1 MQVSKLGRVFRS
13 APPVPLTESETEYVV
28 TCVKHIF
35 ESAVVLQFNVTN
47 TIPEQRLLNVRVT
60 VEGGD
65 ELYSQ
70 VASIPVKTLA
80 YGTAGACYVIL
91 ARQTGLPITLES
103 FRCELHFK
111 VVEIDPVTG
120 DVEGDPAGF
129 AEEYPLEDLEIS
141 TSDFMAK
148 VTLGDFKRNWEALGP
163 DHEVM
168 EKFQL
173 QVGTPDT
180 MWRACPSEHSDYSH
194 CLIPMVRVWRS
205 PLLQFK
211 QLGEAILA
219 VIDYLGMQPCDGT
232 AAVGKAGATTHNLH
246 LSGVFVGSK
255 QVLVRCQLQ
264 LDPQA
269 GMVLKVRNHTVS
281 IKLAI
286 QNVIM
291 LQCPLAGNLKNRTGF
306 PLACVRGPDR
316 RAFGGCRLVAMRGR
330 HDPLRCGGGGVHRYG
345 EYE

>member
-1 MQVSKLGRVFRS
+1 
-13 APPVPLTESETEYVV
+13 VPLTESETEYVV

-173 QVGTPDT
+173 QVWTPDT
-180 MWRACPSEHSDYSH
+180 MWRACPSEHINYSH
-194 CLIPMVRVWRS
+194 CLIPH
-205 PLLQFK
+205 
-211 QLGEAILA
+211 
-219 VIDYLGMQPCDGT
+219 C
-232 AAVGKAGATTHNLH
+232 
-246 LSGVFVGSK
+246 
-255 QVLVRCQLQ
+255 
-264 LDPQA
+264 
-269 GMVLKVRNHTVS
+269 
-281 IKLAI
+281 
-286 QNVIM
+286 
-291 LQCPLAGNLKNRTGF
+291 
-306 PLACVRGPDR
+306 ACVVGLLSYSSSSWARRFWLSSTTWGCSRAMAPPLWARRGPQHTTFTCPVCSWG
-316 RAFGGCRLVAMRGR
+316 AS
-330 HDPLRCGGGGVHRYG
+330 RCWCAASCSSIPKR
-345 EYE
+345 EWCSRCAPILLA

>member
-173 QVGTPDT
+173 QVRTTDT
-180 MWRACPSEHSDYSH
+180 MWRACPSCSH
-194 CLIPMVRVWRS
+194 VTIYPSWSHPCASWLVCFS

-269 GMVLKVRNHTVS
+269 GMVLKVRNRTVS
-281 IKLAI
+281 LKIDVRNDI
-286 QNVIM
+286 GCIVR
-291 LQCPLAGNLKNRTGF
+291 CAGWRS
-306 PLACVRGPDR
+306 
-316 RAFGGCRLVAMRGR
+316 
-330 HDPLRCGGGGVHRYG
+330 
-345 EYE
+345 